1 MNIGEV
7 AKRSGVSAKMIRHYE
22 SLGLLPAAHRTEAG
36 YRCYGESAVRELTF
50 IRHARELGFPL
61 RQIEQLLL
69 LWRNESR
76 RSAEVRALALQQV
89 AELEQKISQLQQMRD
104 SLLEVVDLCHGDGS
118 ADCPILQ
125 KLATE
130 SDDKRG
136 KTCCHGEDEK

>member
-36 YRCYGESAVRELTF
+36 YRVYGESAVRELTF

-89 AELEQKISQLQQMRD
+89 AELEQKIGQLQQMRD

-118 ADCPILQ
+118 AECPILH